1 MSDSTLCYAR
11 RVGRRQYVALQ
22 LEPSKLLVSYSAL
35 AQTRGGLLTHSVRNA
50 VNAAQVSN
58 AQEALEPV
66 GTFARQVLRHLLQ
79 QQAHSC
85 CLQQC

>member
-1 MSDSTLCYAR
+1 MS
-11 RVGRRQYVALQ
+11 QYVALQ
-22 LEPSKLLVSYSAL
+22 LELSNLLVSYSAL
-35 AQTRGGLLTHSVRNA
+35 APQTRGGLLTHSLRDA

-58 AQEALEPV
+58 AQERARTV

-85 CLQQC
+85 CLQQCPATAAA

>member
-1 MSDSTLCYAR
+1 MAEMRLL
-11 RVGRRQYVALQ
+11 GW
-22 LEPSKLLVSYSAL
+22 LVSYKTL
-35 AQTRGGLLTHSVRNA
+35 ARSEARGGFLTHSLRDA

-66 GTFARQVLRHLLQ
+66 GTFAGQVLRHLLQ

-85 CLQQC
+85 CLQQCPATAAA